1 MKKRIA
7 TLAMSG
13 VLVAAMAGFA
23 QERPKAPEAQP
34 VDEPKTVPSAETK
47 PLANVPPAGATVKVQ
62 GTQPAPVPPPPAPAA
77 TTTTV
82 ELPAPPPPAP
92 PPVAVEKTTTE
103 YEALPKTASPY
114 PSIALTGLTLLA
126 AAGLV
131 RRKPAR

>member
-13 VLVAAMAGFA
+13 VLVAAMAALA
-23 QERPKAPEAQP
+23 QDRPKAPEAQA

-47 PLANVPPAGATVKVQ
+47 PLANVPPNTGATVKIQ
-62 GTQPAPVPPPPAPAA
+62 AQPAPVPPPPVAA
-77 TTTTV
+77 TTTTTV
-82 ELPAPPPPAP
+82 EIPAPPPPAP
-92 PPVAVEKTTTE
+92 APVAVETTTTE

-114 PSIALTGLTLLA
+114 PSFALGGLTLLA